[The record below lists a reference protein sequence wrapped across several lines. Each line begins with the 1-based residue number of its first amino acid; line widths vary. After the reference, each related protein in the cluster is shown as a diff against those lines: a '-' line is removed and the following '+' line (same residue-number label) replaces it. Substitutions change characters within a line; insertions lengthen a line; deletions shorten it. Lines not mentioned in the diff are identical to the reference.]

1 MSASGLAE
9 ILNRRIWWAE
19 LQESWARRSVCALTE
34 ALAQEDC
41 LGLLGPFGAPRSE
54 YEPEA
59 VLLLAEVFGARE
71 VWDSR
76 RGELDGRAAREF
88 LRRPRSGGRAP
99 ITPTAVQD
107 VFERMF
113 GQELCREQDFAEA
126 ATRCEGALTAMC
138 WPTCDS

>member
-1 MSASGLAE
+1 MSAPGLAE

-19 LQESWARRSVCALTE
+19 LQESWARGAVSALTE

-41 LGLLGPFGAPRSE
+41 LGLLGPLGAPRCE

-59 VLLLAEVFGARE
+59 ILLLAEAFGARE

-76 RGELDGRAAREF
+76 TGGLDGGAAREF
-88 LRRPRSGGRAP
+88 LRRPCPGERAP
-99 ITPTAVQD
+99 ITATAMQE

-126 ATRCEGALTAMC
+126 ATRCERALAAMC
-138 WPTCDS
+138 WPNDS